1 MTTPAAAA
9 DYQSDISGLICAFR
23 FAGGGPAAEIAS
35 PAVADLLARAAEAG
49 TRDGGTDD
57 GAFLWLHLNLSQ
69 AGCVRWLQAH
79 LNLPDTF
86 IGMLGADAHS
96 TRIEQH
102 EGTLVAVFNDV
113 IFDFDRTPAQVSTL
127 WACAHRK
134 LLVTLR
140 RKPLRS
146 LDRLR
151 EHVRRGEAFGSPAEL
166 LTHLMRDQ
174 ADLMIEIVRKAS
186 VDVDAIEDHF
196 LAARGG
202 PGRLDLASTRR
213 VLVRL
218 QRTLAPEPGSVF
230 RLLARPPAW
239 LRPRDVQELREST
252 EEFSVVL
259 GDMAGLVERIKLLQE
274 EMTARLDEQNNRT
287 LFTLTLVTVL
297 ALPINIMAGLFG
309 MNVGGIPLSDD
320 HHGFWII
327 CLLVAAFTCFVAWL
341 AFRRRRMG

>member
-1 MTTPAAAA
+1 M
-9 DYQSDISGLICAFR
+9 
-23 FAGGGPAAEIAS
+23 
-35 PAVADLLARAAEAG
+35 
-49 TRDGGTDD
+49 
-57 GAFLWLHLNLSQ
+57 
-69 AGCVRWLQAH
+69 
-79 LNLPDTF
+79 
-86 IGMLGADAHS
+86 M
-96 TRIEQH
+96 
-102 EGTLVAVFNDV
+102 
-113 IFDFDRTPAQVSTL
+113 
-127 WACAHRK
+127 
-134 LLVTLR
+134 
-140 RKPLRS
+140 
-146 LDRLR
+146 
-151 EHVRRGEAFGSPAEL
+151 
-166 LTHLMRDQ
+166 
-174 ADLMIEIVRKAS
+174 EIVRKAS
-186 VDVDAIEDHF
+186 VDVDGIEDHF
-196 LAARGG
+196 LASRGG
-202 PGRLDLASTRR
+202 PGRLDLAGTRR

-327 CLLVAAFTCFVAWL
+327 CLLVAAFTVLMGWW
-341 AFRRRRMG
+341 AFRRRRGS